1 MIRGFPNPLATQ
13 TAFKVHTMPTLTYIE
28 FDGTEHTV
36 NAELGISVMRG
47 AIDNGVPGID
57 ADCGGECSCATCHVI
72 VNDEWMDKVGRP
84 DETEEAMLDL
94 NPEREVNSRLS
105 CQIEVS
111 DALDGLVVKLPE
123 FQM

>member
-1 MIRGFPNPLATQ
+1 
-13 TAFKVHTMPTLTYIE
+13 MPTLTYIE
-28 FDGTEHTV
+28 FDGTKHTID
-36 NAELGISVMRG
+36 AELGTSVMRG
-47 AIDNGVPGID
+47 AIDHGVPGID
-57 ADCGGECSCATCHVI
+57 ADCGGECSCATCHII
-72 VNDEWMDKVGRP
+72 VNDEWMDVVGRP
-84 DETEEAMLDL
+84 AEDEEAMLDL

>member
-1 MIRGFPNPLATQ
+1 
-13 TAFKVHTMPTLTYIE
+13 
-28 FDGTEHTV
+28 
-36 NAELGISVMRG
+36 
-47 AIDNGVPGID
+47 
-57 ADCGGECSCATCHVI
+57 
-72 VNDEWMDKVGRP
+72 
-84 DETEEAMLDL
+84 MLDL

>member
-1 MIRGFPNPLATQ
+1 MIRGFPNLLATQ
-13 TAFKVHTMPTLTYIE
+13 TALKVHTMPTLTYIE

-36 NAELGISVMRG
+36 KAELGISVMRG
-47 AIDNGVPGID
+47 AIDHGVPGID

-72 VNDEWMDKVGRP
+72 VNDEWMDVVGRP
-84 DETEEAMLDL
+84 GEDEEAMLDL
-94 NPEREVNSRLS
+94 NPERETNSRLS
-105 CQIEVS
+105 CQIEVR

>member
-1 MIRGFPNPLATQ
+1 
-13 TAFKVHTMPTLTYIE
+13 MPTLTYIE

-36 NAELGISVMRG
+36 NAERGISVMRG
-47 AIDNGVPGID
+47 AIDHGVPGID

-72 VNDEWMDKVGRP
+72 VNDEWMDVVGRP
-84 DETEEAMLDL
+84 GEDEEAMLDL

-105 CQIEVS
+105 CQIEVR